1 MKVFKILFFLFI
13 FSSCIANVKQDNFRK
28 HVVAKGET
36 VYQIAK
42 QYQVTPLDIY
52 KLNPDAING
61 IEESSILLIPKLGV
75 ASVGIEKYQD
85 AIKRHKVL
93 TKETLYSIAKLYEV
107 SVADLQEWNE
117 ELLKDGLKIDQEIVV
132 SAKYKAFKKD
142 VVDVEK
148 TKVTS
153 KVFSHEVL
161 SQETKYGIAKKYN
174 LTIEQLEKLNPQIVE
189 SLEIGQI
196 LKIKEDTVTTIS
208 NNSTN
213 SSNITNVP
221 KPSSTKVLDSYYVVK
236 PNETLYTLAEA
247 FKVSQESLMDLNP
260 ELKLG
265 LREGMVLKIPT
276 TTQVNNPIVLQS
288 NDSLVKKKPI
298 KTVYVNKEEKNL
310 ISLINKKVKKNLVL
324 LLPFNMNKIETDSIQ
339 TQKDFIINNKFLN
352 LTLDFYSGAI
362 MAIDSAKVLGLPVHV
377 KILDVESS
385 KSSSNVAQLIAK
397 NDFSKVDA
405 VIGPFMY
412 SHLETT
418 AQLLSKYKT
427 PVISPLS
434 KEMGVSL
441 ENLYYSVPSQD
452 NMIKTMFDYF
462 EKNNGNVVA
471 IISGKKVSSKES
483 LEKNYPNVKYAN
495 FTDKG
500 YIEIESFKSML
511 VKGQKNFV
519 ILDTEKAGLILHATK
534 TLKTLK
540 ADYDIQLAVLELYD
554 TLDFEEIPM
563 SSLVDLNMM
572 FPSYKKEIDTD
583 AGRIFEKKYKKI
595 NNVTPNSYAIKGFD
609 VTFDALLRIC
619 QEEGFTKS
627 IETVKTNHVEN
638 SFDYILQ
645 DGKNVN
651 NGIFIMYYDTDYSI
665 KQAQ

>member
-213 SSNITNVP
+213 VIKTKIVSLNKFKKKFPFLSKFFSIRISNN
-221 KPSSTKVLDSYYVVK
+221 
-236 PNETLYTLAEA
+236 
-247 FKVSQESLMDLNP
+247 F
-260 ELKLG
+260 
-265 LREGMVLKIPT
+265 
-276 TTQVNNPIVLQS
+276 
-288 NDSLVKKKPI
+288 LVK
-298 KTVYVNKEEKNL
+298 
-310 ISLINKKVKKNLVL
+310 
-324 LLPFNMNKIETDSIQ
+324 
-339 TQKDFIINNKFLN
+339 FII
-352 LTLDFYSGAI
+352 
-362 MAIDSAKVLGLPVHV
+362 
-377 KILDVESS
+377 
-385 KSSSNVAQLIAK
+385 
-397 NDFSKVDA
+397 FS
-405 VIGPFMY
+405 
-412 SHLETT
+412 
-418 AQLLSKYKT
+418 
-427 PVISPLS
+427 
-434 KEMGVSL
+434 
-441 ENLYYSVPSQD
+441 
-452 NMIKTMFDYF
+452 
-462 EKNNGNVVA
+462 
-471 IISGKKVSSKES
+471 
-483 LEKNYPNVKYAN
+483 
-495 FTDKG
+495 
-500 YIEIESFKSML
+500 
-511 VKGQKNFV
+511 
-519 ILDTEKAGLILHATK
+519 
-534 TLKTLK
+534 
-540 ADYDIQLAVLELYD
+540 
-554 TLDFEEIPM
+554 
-563 SSLVDLNMM
+563 
-572 FPSYKKEIDTD
+572 
-583 AGRIFEKKYKKI
+583 
-595 NNVTPNSYAIKGFD
+595 
-609 VTFDALLRIC
+609 
-619 QEEGFTKS
+619 
-627 IETVKTNHVEN
+627 
-638 SFDYILQ
+638 
-645 DGKNVN
+645 
-651 NGIFIMYYDTDYSI
+651 
-665 KQAQ
+665 